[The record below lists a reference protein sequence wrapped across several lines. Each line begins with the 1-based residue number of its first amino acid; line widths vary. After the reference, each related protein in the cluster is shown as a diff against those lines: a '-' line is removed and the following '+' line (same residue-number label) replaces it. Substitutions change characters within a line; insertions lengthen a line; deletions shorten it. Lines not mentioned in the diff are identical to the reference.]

1 MYVSI
6 ENLKGLFTVE
16 NINFNGV
23 GWFSLSLSSYKHM
36 KNLSTNTNNSQISLI
51 IPIDELLQQFSDME
65 RSGAIPPCDFSL
77 KVRDNRLYV
86 VGFTF
91 GWTLEQQ
98 AVAAVY
104 EALEKWIPA
113 GVDAVDVVDIIYD
126 EEDSDCESTVFFGG
140 IAQATPMT
148 FKSRAGYDFKLVFD

>member
-1 MYVSI
+1 MEITKTNPGELNGSLVS
-6 ENLKGLFTVE
+6 VH
-16 NINFNGV
+16 V
-23 GWFSLSLSSYKHM
+23 
-36 KNLSTNTNNSQISLI
+36 
-51 IPIDELLQQFSDME
+51 PIDELLQKFSDME
-65 RSGAIPPCDFSL
+65 RSGVSL
-77 KVRDNRLYV
+77 QVRNSRVFV
-86 VGFTF
+86 VGVSF

-126 EEDSDCESTVFFGG
+126 EEDPDCESTDFFGG
-140 IAQATPMT
+140 TVQATPFT

>member
-1 MYVSI
+1 MEITKTNPGELNGNQVSVHVSI
-6 ENLKGLFTVE
+6 
-16 NINFNGV
+16 
-23 GWFSLSLSSYKHM
+23 
-36 KNLSTNTNNSQISLI
+36 
-51 IPIDELLQQFSDME
+51 DDLLQQLSDME
-65 RSGAIPPCDFSL
+65 RSGVSL
-77 KVRDNRLYV
+77 QVRNSRVFV
-86 VGFTF
+86 VGVSF

-126 EEDSDCESTVFFGG
+126 EDDPDCESTVFFGG
-140 IAQATPMT
+140 IAQATPLT